1 MRTFITVLSVV
12 AVVGITA
19 GCSSERHSRRT
30 TTSETVESAPMEP
43 VVVEKRTS
51 THTETRTSD

>member
-1 MRTFITVLSVV
+1 MRKFITVLSVF
-12 AVVGITA
+12 AVVGLTV
-19 GCSSERHSRRT
+19 GCSSERHTRKT
-30 TTSETVESAPMEP
+30 TTSQTVESAPMEP